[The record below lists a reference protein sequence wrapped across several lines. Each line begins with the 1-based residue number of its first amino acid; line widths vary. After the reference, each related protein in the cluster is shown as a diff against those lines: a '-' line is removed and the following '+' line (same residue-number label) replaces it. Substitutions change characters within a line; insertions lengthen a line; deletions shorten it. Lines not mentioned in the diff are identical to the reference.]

1 MFQKKVCML
10 GGAAVGK
17 TSLVARYVRNLF
29 SEKYHSSIGVKV
41 DKKVVSV
48 GDQEITLLLWDIYGD
63 DEFQKVRAS
72 YVRGAAGYLL
82 VVDGTRRSTLDKAL
96 ELRNGLGPAIGE
108 VPFVLVLNK
117 SDLVDDWDV
126 PDDVVERLQT
136 EGWVVVRASAKTGAG
151 VEESFAALAGRL
163 VSE

>member
-1 MFQKKVCML
+1 MFQKRVCML

-17 TSLVARYVRNLF
+17 TSLVARYVRNIF

-48 GDQEITLLLWDIYGD
+48 GGQDVTLLLWDIYGD
-63 DEFQKVRAS
+63 DEFQKIRAS
-72 YVRGAAGYLL
+72 YVRGAAGCLL

-96 ELRNGLGPAIGE
+96 ALRTGLGPALGD

-117 SDLVDDWDV
+117 SDLADEWDV
-126 PDDVVERLQT
+126 PDDVVDRLQG

-151 VEESFAALAGRL
+151 VEESLGALAGRL
-163 VSE
+163 VSS

>member
-1 MFQKKVCML
+1 ML

-48 GDQEITLLLWDIYGD
+48 GGEEITLLLWDVYGD
-63 DEFQKVRAS
+63 DEFQKIRAS

-96 ELRNGLGPAIGE
+96 ELRTGLGPALAD

-117 SDLVDDWDV
+117 SDLADEWDV
-126 PDDVVERLQT
+126 PDAELDRLQT
-136 EGWVVVRASAKTGAG
+136 EGWIVVRTSAKTGAG
-151 VEESFAALAGRL
+151 VEESFAALAERIVAG
-163 VSE
+163 

>member
-17 TSLVARYVRNLF
+17 TSLVARYVRNIF

-41 DKKVVSV
+41 DKKIVSV
-48 GDQEITLLLWDIYGD
+48 DGQDITLLLWDIYGD
-63 DEFQKVRAS
+63 DEFQKIRAS
-72 YVRGAAGYLL
+72 YVRGAAGCLL
-82 VVDGTRRSTLDKAL
+82 VVDGTRRSTLDKTLAL
-96 ELRNGLGPAIGE
+96 RTGLGPALGD

-117 SDLVDDWDV
+117 SDLADEWDV
-126 PDDVVERLQT
+126 PDDVVDRLQS

-163 VSE
+163 VSS